1 MLITVT
7 DYNNEINRVQVALDK
22 TTSPKQRH
30 DYSKYLARLKKELR
44 SISRFEELKAEN
56 EALNSKLSQS
66 QPLPCKVGDIVYT
79 VTFCFGDGFAAN
91 GEHISKS
98 GYFMQK
104 IEVTERNLYRI
115 CELFRTRKAY
125 FTPEA
130 AKLRLKELPNLD
142 LFQGLQEDIE

>member
-1 MLITVT
+1 MPDSKMT
-7 DYNNEINRVQVALDK
+7 DEQILNA
-22 TTSPKQRH
+22 
-30 DYSKYLARLKKELR
+30 LR
-44 SISRFEELKAEN
+44 SCGDHIAICDGCPYYGLSDCSLRAKRDIISRFEELKAEN

-79 VTFCFGDGFAAN
+79 VTLCFGDGFAAN

-115 CELFRTRKAY
+115 CELFRMQKAY

-130 AKLRLKELPNLD
+130 AKLRLKELPNFD
-142 LFQGLQEDIE
+142 LLQGLQGDIE